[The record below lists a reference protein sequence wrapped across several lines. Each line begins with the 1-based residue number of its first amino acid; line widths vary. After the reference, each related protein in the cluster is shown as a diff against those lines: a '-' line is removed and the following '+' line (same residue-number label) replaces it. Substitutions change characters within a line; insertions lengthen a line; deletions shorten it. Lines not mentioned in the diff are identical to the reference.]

1 MSGLEGA
8 SGAGDRSS
16 VFISPSTLKTIAL
29 ITSGS
34 FGLFV
39 NHSASDH
46 ESTTLLAFLFV
57 FDSSITSCL
66 ALNIRSVLLKPSA
79 ANPPTASSSKSPIS
93 DSTL

>member
-46 ESTTLLAFLFV
+46 ESTTL
-57 FDSSITSCL
+57 
-66 ALNIRSVLLKPSA
+66 
-79 ANPPTASSSKSPIS
+79 
-93 DSTL
+93 